1 MASRQLTQPDDWED
15 INDWEDDNR
24 PTLTIPAPPKQEPS
38 MLGGLY
44 NTVFNAP
51 EFITDPAQ
59 RFAESISGVKGPM
72 TGGVM
77 DALSA
82 IPDVARNMFSEPMAT
97 MKGFLGGATEGA
109 ASLASPAN
117 ILTAGKGRLPQ
128 IAAKVLGG
136 AQALHGGA
144 EILEGNTAEG
154 LGDIAFGAMSGIPAG
169 KLSTIGKNVKEPIT
183 TESFGPDFW
192 KTPATP
198 LTPEQGATI
207 RHGLENKP
215 ATMTGKT
222 TPDTSD
228 MIDKFA
234 KMRAVPVGTKYTVS
248 ASSMTR
254 KQLTDAIKLGF
265 DYQELAGD
273 GSKIVMKKVRES
285 PQPKMPEPPEI
296 EANAMLDALNVP
308 RTIMAS
314 MDMSAPLRQGIGL
327 IHRKEFWNSLPDM
340 FRAWGSEDAYKAIQK
355 GITDDPIFKKRV
367 TADGKVKPS
376 FAEDVGLKLTDL
388 NNFTNREETMLST
401 IAEKIPGVRRSNR
414 AYTAFLNKLR
424 ADTFKQMTQDYGV
437 TSGTNMRNN
446 VKLGKEIAEFVN
458 NATGRGDLGKLET
471 SAKALSTIL
480 FSPRLIASR
489 LGMMAGGT
497 KALGQE
503 AYQIGKAIRHFDPQ
517 IYLNQPPNVRREYL
531 KSLAAIAGTAGTF
544 TQLMRLG
551 GATVETDPASSD
563 FGKPKIGNTRIDPYG
578 GFQQYIVLMQRLMPQ
593 LDLSSIG
600 LGEIGGKMKSTTTG
614 REYDL
619 ANPQFGQSTQADV
632 LGRFI
637 RSKTNPIVNF
647 GWGMLSGQK
656 EISGQKMD
664 LTNPNPME
672 NAIAQRFLPMLVQD
686 VYELINDEVT
696 PPQAKALAT
705 FLSTFG
711 MGSQTYGPPQ

>member
-1 MASRQLTQPDDWED
+1 MANRQLTQQPDDWED
-15 INDWEDDNR
+15 VNDWEDDTR
-24 PTLTIPAPPKQEPS
+24 PTLTVPAAPTQQPS
-38 MLGGLY
+38 MLGGIWDAISQPL
-44 NTVFNAP
+44 TTLP
-51 EFITDPAQ
+51 SEFASGLADYIDRPSLERSPLRAQ
-59 RFAESISGVKGPM
+59 IEGFGAG
-72 TGGVM
+72 
-77 DALSA
+77 AL
-82 IPDVARNMFSEPMAT
+82 
-97 MKGFLGGATEGA
+97 
-109 ASLASPAN
+109 
-117 ILTAGKGRLPQ
+117 Q
-128 IAAKVLGG
+128 
-136 AQALHGGA
+136 
-144 EILEGNTAEG
+144 G
-154 LGDIAFGAMSGIPAG
+154 LGDVISGFTSPIDLATTALTGGGSMAMKAGLPQVAKLASMGGKAAGALTAAHGAGNVFSPDSTMAERGFGLAELAG
-169 KLSTIGKNVKEPIT
+169 GVGGMRHTPGASAIGESVKGKKGAIT
-183 TESFGPDFW
+183 AESFGEGFW
-192 KTPATP
+192 KTPEKP
-198 LTPEQGATI
+198 LTPEQGKTFKHAM
-207 RHGLENKP
+207 ENKP
-215 ATMTGKT
+215 AEMKGTT

-254 KQLTDAIKLGF
+254 RQLTDAIKLGF
-265 DYQELAGD
+265 DYQELVGD

-285 PQPKMPEPPEI
+285 PQPKMPEPPEV
-296 EANAMLDALNVP
+296 ETNALMDAANIP

-327 IHRKEFWNSLPDM
+327 IHRKEFWNALPDM

-367 TADGKVKPS
+367 TADGNVKPS

-446 VKLGKEIAEFVN
+446 VKVGKEIAEFVN
-458 NATGRGDLGKLET
+458 NATGRGDLGKLEP
-471 SAKALSTIL
+471 SAKALSTVL

-489 LGMMAGGT
+489 LGMMSKGAQ
-497 KALGQE
+497 ALFSPE
-503 AYQIGKAIRHFDPQ
+503 VYMIS
-517 IYLNQPPNVRREYL
+517 QPSVRREYL

-593 LDLSSIG
+593 IDLSSMG

-619 ANPQFGQSTQADV
+619 ANPQFGQSDKADV
-632 LGRFI
+632 LNRFI
-637 RSKTNPIVNF
+637 RSKTNPIINF
-647 GWGMLSGQK
+647 AWGMMSAQK

-664 LTNPNPME
+664 VTNPNPFE
-672 NAIAQRFLPMLVQD
+672 NAVAQRFIPMLIQD
-686 VYELINDEVT
+686 VYELVNDEVT

-711 MGSQTYGPPQ
+711 MGSQTYGGRQ

>member
-1 MASRQLTQPDDWED
+1 MANRQLTQQPDDWED
-15 INDWEDDNR
+15 VNDWEDDTR
-24 PTLTIPAPPKQEPS
+24 PTLTVPAAPTQQPS
-38 MLGGLY
+38 MLGGIWDAISQPL
-44 NTVFNAP
+44 TTLP
-51 EFITDPAQ
+51 SEFASGLADYIDRPSLERSPLRAQ
-59 RFAESISGVKGPM
+59 IEGFGAG
-72 TGGVM
+72 
-77 DALSA
+77 AL
-82 IPDVARNMFSEPMAT
+82 
-97 MKGFLGGATEGA
+97 
-109 ASLASPAN
+109 
-117 ILTAGKGRLPQ
+117 Q
-128 IAAKVLGG
+128 
-136 AQALHGGA
+136 
-144 EILEGNTAEG
+144 G
-154 LGDIAFGAMSGIPAG
+154 LGDVISGFTSPIDLATTALTGGGSMAMKAGLPQVAKLASMGGKAAGALTAAHGAGNVLSPESTLAERGFGLAEMAGGVGGMRHTPGMSNIAD
-169 KLSTIGKNVKEPIT
+169 NVKGKKGAIT
-183 TESFGPDFW
+183 PESFGPDFW
-192 KTPATP
+192 KTPEKP
-198 LTPEQGATI
+198 LTPEQGKTFKHAM
-207 RHGLENKP
+207 ENKP
-215 ATMTGKT
+215 AEMKGTT
-222 TPDTSD
+222 TPDTSE

-254 KQLTDAIKLGF
+254 RQLTDAIKLGF

-285 PQPKMPEPPEI
+285 PQPKMPEPPEV
-296 EANAMLDALNVP
+296 ESNAWMDAANVP

-340 FRAWGSEDAYKAIQK
+340 FRAWKSEDAYNAIQK
-355 GITDDPIFKKRV
+355 GILDDPIFKKRV
-367 TADGKVKPS
+367 TADGNVKPS

-388 NNFTNREETMLST
+388 NNFTNREETMMSK
-401 IAEKIPGVRRSNR
+401 IAEQIPGVRRSNR

-424 ADTFKQMTQDYGV
+424 ADTFRQMTQDYGV

-458 NATGRGDLGKLET
+458 NATGRGDLGKLEP
-471 SAKALSTIL
+471 SAKALSTVL

-489 LGMMAGGT
+489 LGMMAKGT
-497 KALGQE
+497 QALFSPE
-503 AYQIGKAIRHFDPQ
+503 VYMIS
-517 IYLNQPPNVRREYL
+517 QPSVRREYL

-593 LDLSSIG
+593 IDLSSMG

-619 ANPQFGQSTQADV
+619 ANPQFGQSDKADV
-632 LGRFI
+632 LNRFI
-637 RSKTNPIVNF
+637 RSKTNPIINF
-647 GWGMLSGQK
+647 AWGMMSAQK

-664 LTNPNPME
+664 VTNPNPFE
-672 NAIAQRFLPMLVQD
+672 NAVAQRFIPMLIQD
-686 VYELINDEVT
+686 VYELVNDEVT

-711 MGSQTYGPPQ
+711 MGSQTYGGRQ

>member
-15 INDWEDDNR
+15 ITDWEDEPVQPVVN
-24 PTLTIPAPPKQEPS
+24 TPAPQQPS
-38 MLGGLY
+38 MLGGMWDAISSPL
-44 NTVFNAP
+44 TTLP
-51 EFITDPAQ
+51 SEFAK
-59 RFAESISGVKGPM
+59 GVADYIDRPSLERSPM
-72 TGGVM
+72 RARIEGFGAGAIEGVGDLLSSLTSPIDLATTALTGG
-77 DALSA
+77 S
-82 IPDVARNMFSEPMAT
+82 
-97 MKGFLGGATEGA
+97 
-109 ASLASPAN
+109 SLA
-117 ILTAGKGRLPQ
+117 LKKGLPQ
-128 IAAKVLGG
+128 IAKLASMGG
-136 AQALHGGA
+136 KAAGGLTALHGAGNVFSPESTMA
-144 EILEGNTAEG
+144 ERGFGLAEMAGGVAGMRHTPGVSAIADSVKTGKTPDITA
-154 LGDIAFGAMSGIPAG
+154 
-169 KLSTIGKNVKEPIT
+169 
-183 TESFGPDFW
+183 ESFGPGFFKGGGPEKAAEIAKGVSQKVEAPVA
-192 KTPATP
+192 KTQA
-198 LTPEQGATI
+198 Q
-207 RHGLENKP
+207 K
-215 ATMTGKT
+215 
-222 TPDTSD
+222 DY
-228 MIDKFA
+228 IDKYE
-234 KMRAVPVGTKYTVS
+234 KLRAVPVGTKYTVS

-285 PQPKMPEPPEI
+285 PQPMMPEPPEI
-296 EANAMLDALNVP
+296 ERNAMMDAANIP

-327 IHRKEFWNSLPDM
+327 IHRKEFWNALPDM
-340 FRAWGSEDAYKAIQK
+340 FRAWGSEDAYKSIQK

-367 TADGKVKPS
+367 TADGQVKPS

-388 NNFTNREETMLST
+388 NDISSREETMLSS

-424 ADTFKQMTQDYGV
+424 ADTFKQMTSDFGV
-437 TSGTNMRNN
+437 VSGTNMRNN
-446 VKLGKEIAEFVN
+446 VKVGKEIADFVN
-458 NATGRGDLGKLET
+458 NATGRGDLRGLES
-471 SAKALSTIL
+471 SAKALSTVL

-489 LGMMAGGT
+489 LNMMAKGGQ
-497 KALGQE
+497 ALFSPE
-503 AYQIGKAIRHFDPQ
+503 VYMISKPS
-517 IYLNQPPNVRREYL
+517 VRREYL

-578 GFQQYIVLMQRLMPQ
+578 GFQQYIVAMQRLMPQ
-593 LDLSSIG
+593 VDLSAIG

-619 ANPQFGQSTQADV
+619 TNPQFGQSSQADV
-632 LGRFI
+632 LSRFI
-637 RSKTNPIVNF
+637 RSKTNPIINF
-647 GWGMLSGQK
+647 GWGMLSAQK
-656 EISGQKMD
+656 EISGQKME
-664 LTNPNPME
+664 LTNPNPFE
-672 NAIAQRFLPMLVQD
+672 NALAQRFLPMLVQD

>member
-1 MASRQLTQPDDWED
+1 MANRQLTEPDDWED
-15 INDWEDDNR
+15 VSDWEDDTR
-24 PTLTIPAPPKQEPS
+24 PTLTVPSAPKQQPS
-38 MLGGLY
+38 MLGGIWDAISQPL
-44 NTVFNAP
+44 TTLP
-51 EFITDPAQ
+51 SEFADTIANYIDRPSLERSPLRAQ
-59 RFAESISGVKGPM
+59 IEGFGAG
-72 TGGVM
+72 
-77 DALSA
+77 A
-82 IPDVARNMFSEPMAT
+82 I
-97 MKGFLGGATEGA
+97 
-109 ASLASPAN
+109 
-117 ILTAGKGRLPQ
+117 
-128 IAAKVLGG
+128 
-136 AQALHGGA
+136 
-144 EILEGNTAEG
+144 EG
-154 LGDIAFGAMSGIPAG
+154 LGDVISGFTSPIDLATTALSGGSSMAMKAGLPQVAKLASMGGKAAGGLTALHGAGNVLSPESSLAERGFGLAEMAG
-169 KLSTIGKNVKEPIT
+169 GVAGMRHTPGMEGIGKRVKDPNAIT
-183 TESFGPDFW
+183 PESFGPDFW

-215 ATMTGKT
+215 PEMKGKT
-222 TPDTSD
+222 IESSD
-228 MIDKFA
+228 VIDKFA

-285 PQPKMPEPPEI
+285 PQPQMPEPPEV
-296 EANAMLDALNVP
+296 ETNAMMDALNVP

-367 TADGKVKPS
+367 TADGTVKPS

-388 NNFTNREETMLST
+388 NNFTNREETMMST

-437 TSGTNMRNN
+437 VSGTNMRHN

-458 NATGRGDLGKLET
+458 NATGRGDLGKLEP
-471 SAKALSTIL
+471 SAKALSTVL

-489 LGMMAGGT
+489 LGMMAKGT
-497 KALGQE
+497 QALFSPE
-503 AYQIGKAIRHFDPQ
+503 VYMVS
-517 IYLNQPPNVRREYL
+517 QPSVRREYL

-578 GFQQYIVLMQRLMPQ
+578 GFQQYVVLMQRLMPQ
-593 LDLSSIG
+593 IDLSSMG

-619 ANPQFGQSTQADV
+619 SNPQFGQSDKADV
-632 LGRFI
+632 LNRFI
-637 RSKTNPIVNF
+637 RSKTNPIINF
-647 GWGMLSGQK
+647 AWGMMSAQK
-656 EISGQKMD
+656 EISGQKME

-672 NAIAQRFLPMLVQD
+672 NAIAQRFIPMLMQD
-686 VYELINDEVT
+686 VYELVNDEVT

-711 MGSQTYGPPQ
+711 MGSQTYGPNQ